1 MTSWAYDDL
10 ERLAARRLRRQ
21 YRQRSG
27 SPTLE
32 PGALVNETFLKLL
45 ERPTG
50 FAGRRHF
57 LAFASKVMLDTLID
71 YERRRFADK
80 RGGTR
85 LRVTLSLVEDGD
97 LFGDGRQESLD
108 DILAFREVLARLE
121 TLDRRKADV
130 VRLRVL
136 WGLDVVEVA
145 RLLDV
150 SEPTVVRDWR
160 FARAWLSERLSLPYR
175 PTPKP

>member
-1 MTSWAYDDL
+1 
-10 ERLAARRLRRQ
+10 
-21 YRQRSG
+21 
-27 SPTLE
+27 LE

-160 FARAWLSERLSLPYR
+160 FARAWLAERLSLPYR
-175 PTPKP
+175 PTPEP